1 MKKRNKPP
9 PPSKQIFSLMQM
21 THKNPEVLRLI
32 EKLDLRHIDTDTGEV
47 HEFTDIELI
56 FNQQKTNTMA
66 KKVFKEVELPQQE
79 SVQMTSF
86 ILKQGREFTGL
97 SKTEI
102 DFKGKTGKKTVY
114 VTNEDG
120 NQVGLPTNFEL
131 DKKLTILY
139 DSLNEDER
147 EKVEL
152 YIEMT
157 GKDKTSDGN
166 TVYKF
171 TVKYA

>member
-1 MKKRNKPP
+1 MKKRNKP

-21 THKNPEVLRLI
+21 NNKNPEVLRLI
-32 EKLDLRHIDTDTGEV
+32 KALELDHVDKETGEYND
-47 HEFTDIELI
+47 HLDIELI
-56 FNQQKTNTMA
+56 FNQQNKQKMK
-66 KKVFKEVELPQQE
+66 KKVFKEVEIPQTE

-114 VTNEDG
+114 ITNEEG
-120 NQVGLPTNFEL
+120 NPVGLPTNYEL
-131 DKKLTILY
+131 DKKLTLLY
-139 DSLNEDER
+139 DSLNEKER
-147 EKVEL
+147 EEVEL